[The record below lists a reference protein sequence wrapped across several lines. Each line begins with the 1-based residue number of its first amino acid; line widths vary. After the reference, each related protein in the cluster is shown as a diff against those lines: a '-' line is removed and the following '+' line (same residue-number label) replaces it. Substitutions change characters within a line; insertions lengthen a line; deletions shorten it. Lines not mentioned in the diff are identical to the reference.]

1 MVHEDQMLT
10 ETEQRYTERR
20 TEREKSVQAIRA
32 GHILQA
38 DMPDRVRARLRR
50 LGINER
56 VVETILSTRRGIAA
70 ENISRA
76 VVELGKR
83 RGAKGRAAIP
93 SRRENDAPW
102 REQIPAI
109 GALPPPGIIP
119 GQTSATSSLSE
130 LSGATIS
137 WAFHIWI

>member
-20 TEREKSVQAIRA
+20 TEREKGVQAIRA

-38 DMPDRVRARLRR
+38 DRPDRVRARLRR

-56 VVETILSTRRGIAA
+56 VVETIASTRRGIAA
-70 ENISRA
+70 EDISQA

-83 RGAKGRAAIP
+83 RGPKAERPVPQDGRAMRRGG
-93 SRRENDAPW
+93 SRYQRSG
-102 REQIPAI
+102 RSHRQVSSPAK
-109 GALPPPGIIP
+109 
-119 GQTSATSSLSE
+119 TSATSSLSE

>member
-20 TEREKSVQAIRA
+20 TEREKGVQAIRA

-56 VVETILSTRRGIAA
+56 VVETMLSTRRGIAA
-70 ENISRA
+70 EDISQA

-83 RGAKGRAAIP
+83 RGAKGRAASP
-93 SRRENDAPW
+93 LKTGERCAVAGADTSDRDAPTA
-102 REQIPAI
+102 RYHPRPKPQRHP
-109 GALPPPGIIP
+109 L
-119 GQTSATSSLSE
+119 
-130 LSGATIS
+130 
-137 WAFHIWI
+137 